1 MQDVPTAV
9 CMQTLKQPDTPN
21 YEVSIAT
28 KRLASTLGWDFA
40 EVNNDYD
47 YSLYE
52 YGLAGQLR
60 AYRSLVPNCT
70 ALELQLHQL
79 GLVNDTSHATSNDT
93 SDYES
98 DAAESAP
105 LDDLLSGCTSA
116 SVKTVASLDDVNE
129 ELYCTAS
136 KNTVRLY
143 STPVQNLRC
152 RVAPGGGTGLHPT
165 PLAIVQICNVLYLGN
180 GPNAGRVKCGALVW
194 RRSMGRALWIDAP
207 VPLLP
212 LASGGPAGQTPQP
225 TGHQHHTAHF
235 IPSCVRTSLFKMK
248 WLLCVAQEKVCGPG
262 RRYYA
267 SAFDWRRSDAGSLQL
282 DLFTHN
288 ERYSLS
294 MISVAKNI
302 DRAHSKYHPKPL
314 LPALS
319 SKLP

>member
-47 YSLYE
+47 YSLHE

-70 ALELQLHQL
+70 ALELQLQQL
-79 GLVNDTSHATSNDT
+79 GLVNDTSDATSNDT

-152 RVAPGGGTGLHPT
+152 RVAPGGGYWIASHP
-165 PLAIVQICNVLYLGN
+165 P
-180 GPNAGRVKCGALVW
+180 
-194 RRSMGRALWIDAP
+194 SHRANL
-207 VPLLP
+207 
-212 LASGGPAGQTPQP
+212 Q
-225 TGHQHHTAHF
+225 
-235 IPSCVRTSLFKMK
+235 RSLFRK
-248 WLLCVAQEKVCGPG
+248 WAQRRQGQVRGIGVASFHGESTV
-262 RRYYA
+262 
-267 SAFDWRRSDAGSLQL
+267 D
-282 DLFTHN
+282 
-288 ERYSLS
+288 
-294 MISVAKNI
+294 
-302 DRAHSKYHPKPL
+302 
-314 LPALS
+314 
-319 SKLP
+319 